1 MKKIKIVNT
10 DRNNFIKIL
19 GRGVLENKNTI
30 NYQIAIFHDRNHS
43 FRFHWTSICF
53 WSLLLT
59 PHHSITRKK
68 RKKKRLVTK
77 LENSAIDMTRHDDW
91 FSQRAMYIHWSYII
105 ESGTSLQSSLP
116 PCDFQRIRRDLDNHE
131 PYNKE
136 HKVGFNKICLY
147 LLIINASCSSSI
159 IWVEFLVLDGG

>member
-1 MKKIKIVNT
+1 MQSSTIATIHSA
-10 DRNNFIKIL
+10 FIEL
-19 GRGVLENKNTI
+19 RYVFE
-30 NYQIAIFHDRNHS
+30 A
-43 FRFHWTSICF
+43 CF
-53 WSLLLT
+53 WLHTIQLQEKNE
-59 PHHSITRKK
+59 KK
-68 RKKKRLVTK
+68 QRLVTK

-147 LLIINASCSSSI
+147 LLIINASSSI